1 MPKTKE
7 QFELIKNETKSK
19 IVKAGL
25 KLFIEKGLLAA
36 SVSEIASLAGISKGL
51 MYHYYKSKEEL
62 YYELVSNAIN
72 SSTEYMR
79 AIFNLDRPPK
89 EKIKLISRK
98 MMDNIY
104 SDHETAQYFVFIN
117 RFLITEKISEKTPEI
132 IEIAYTPLKLTEE
145 IISEG
150 QRLGQFKSGD
160 AKSMAMLYWSA
171 IHGLCAHKLI
181 QRDKFEVPDLELL
194 EKLILKE

>member
-7 QFELIKNETKSK
+7 QFELIKNESKSK
-19 IVKAGL
+19 IVDAGL
-25 KLFIEKGLLAA
+25 KLFIEKGLLAT

-62 YYELVSNAIN
+62 YYELVSKAIN
-72 SSTEYMR
+72 SSIEYMH
-79 AIFNLDRPPK
+79 AVFNLEKSPK

-98 MMDNIY
+98 MVDNINRN
-104 SDHETAQYFVFIN
+104 HETAQFFVFMN
-117 RFLITEKISEKTPEI
+117 RFLITEKTSKKAREL
-132 IEIAYTPLKLTEE
+132 IENAYIPLKLTEK

-150 QRLGQFKSGD
+150 QRLEQFKSGD
-160 AKSMAMLYWSA
+160 SKSMATLYWSA

-181 QRDKFEVPDLELL
+181 QGDKFVVTDLELL
-194 EKLILKE
+194 EKLFLKE